1 MSTNHKDIGTLY
13 FILGIGSGL
22 MGSCLSMLIRLEV
35 SSPGVFFGNPI
46 FYNYL
51 ITSHGLIMIFF
62 FVMPVMIG
70 GFGNW
75 LVPLMLSS
83 PDMAF
88 PRANN
93 LSFWL
98 LIPSMYFLI
107 VSSMISGGVG
117 TGWTLYPP
125 LSAYLFH
132 SGGGM
137 DLAIFSLHIAGASS
151 ILGAINFIA
160 TILNMLNNLVLVNVS
175 LFVWSILITTVLL
188 LLALPVLAGG
198 LTMLIVDRHFNTS
211 FFDPG
216 GGGDPLLFQHI
227 FWFFGHPEVYIL
239 ILPGFGIVSH
249 ILLFYS
255 GKNYSFGH
263 LGMVYSMLCIGFLGF
278 IVWAHHMY
286 TSGIDFDTRAY
297 FTGVTMIIGV
307 PTGIKIF
314 SWLASIFGS
323 RWSFLPDGIPLLW
336 CFGFITL
343 FSVGGLTGVI
353 LSNASVD
360 VSLHDTYYVVAHFHY
375 VLSLG
380 AVFAIFA
387 GFIHWWPLFTGC
399 TMNPYLL
406 FAHFWVMFI
415 GVNMTFFPQHFMGL
429 NGMPRR
435 YVDYADDYAFWNNI
449 SSNGSI
455 ISIFGVLFFMYI
467 VICSLVD
474 KNPVIY
480 NSGYNSSAEWSF
492 YVVPVSFH
500 VNNYTAFTWIGG
512 VFKELNVKEVL
523 AIENAISN
531 EMKPE
536 SNYGKLLLELPYDR
550 SKSRWENIRL
560 QLLNSHQWVVKR
572 EMEEQNKGHLWKK
585 PVELMSEA
593 EKKWLEEKERS
604 VKS

>member
-13 FILGIGSGL
+13 FILGVSSGL
-22 MGSCLSMLIRLEV
+22 MGSCMSMLIRLEV
-35 SSPGVFFGNPI
+35 SAPGMFFGNPI

-51 ITSHGLIMIFF
+51 ITSHGLVMIFF

-75 LVPLMLSS
+75 LVPFMIGS

-98 LIPSMYFLI
+98 LIPSLYFLLC
-107 VSSMISGGVG
+107 SSWISGGVG

-125 LSAYLFH
+125 LTSVLFH
-132 SGGGM
+132 SGAGM

-160 TILNMLNNLVLVNVS
+160 TIINMLNKLVLVNVS
-175 LFVWSILITTVLL
+175 LFVWSILITAVLL

-211 FFDPG
+211 FFDPS

-239 ILPGFGIVSH
+239 ILPGFGLISH

-286 TSGIDFDTRAY
+286 TSGLDFDTRAY
-297 FTGVTMIIGV
+297 FTAVTMLIGI
-307 PTGIKIF
+307 PTGIKVF

-323 RWSFLPDGIPLLW
+323 SVSFVPNAISLLW
-336 CFGFITL
+336 GFGFVSL
-343 FSVGGLTGVI
+343 FTVGGLTGII
-353 LSNASVD
+353 LSNASLD
-360 VSLHDTYYVVAHFHY
+360 ISLHDTYYVVAHFHY

-399 TMNPYLL
+399 TMNPYYL
-406 FAHFWVMFI
+406 FAHFWVMFV
-415 GVNMTFFPQHFMGL
+415 GVNMTFFPQHFLGL
-429 NGMPRR
+429 QGMPRR
-435 YVDYADDYAFWNNI
+435 YVDFSDDYAFWNNV
-449 SSNGSI
+449 SSSGSL
-455 ISIFGVLFFMYI
+455 ISIFGVIFFLYI
-467 VICSLVD
+467 ILCSLLEQ
-474 KNPVIY
+474 
-480 NSGYNSSAEWSF
+480 NSFAYSQGYSTSVEWS
-492 YVVPVSFH
+492 YSSIPVAFH
-500 VNNYTAFTWIGG
+500 LNNYLVCLW
-512 VFKELNVKEVL
+512 
-523 AIENAISN
+523 
-531 EMKPE
+531 
-536 SNYGKLLLELPYDR
+536 
-550 SKSRWENIRL
+550 SKSY
-560 QLLNSHQWVVKR
+560 
-572 EMEEQNKGHLWKK
+572 
-585 PVELMSEA
+585 
-593 EKKWLEEKERS
+593 
-604 VKS
+604 